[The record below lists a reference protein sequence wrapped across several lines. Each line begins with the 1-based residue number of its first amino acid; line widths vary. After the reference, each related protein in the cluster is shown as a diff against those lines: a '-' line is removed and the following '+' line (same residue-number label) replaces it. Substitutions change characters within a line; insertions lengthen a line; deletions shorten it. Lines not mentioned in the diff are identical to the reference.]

1 MLLIKIFNFLQ
12 LKKILHILLGHVF
25 VTNSY
30 NKCIHLKQFGKYTY
44 CVMAM
49 SCCSFFS
56 PAGSRAAS
64 FEVPVTLD
72 MGDCSAEL
80 GLTDTIGTVS

>member
-1 MLLIKIFNFLQ
+1 MR
-12 LKKILHILLGHVF
+12 ILADDLVI
-25 VTNSY
+25 
-30 NKCIHLKQFGKYTY
+30 
-44 CVMAM
+44 
-49 SCCSFFS
+49 S

-72 MGDCSAEL
+72 MGDGSAEL